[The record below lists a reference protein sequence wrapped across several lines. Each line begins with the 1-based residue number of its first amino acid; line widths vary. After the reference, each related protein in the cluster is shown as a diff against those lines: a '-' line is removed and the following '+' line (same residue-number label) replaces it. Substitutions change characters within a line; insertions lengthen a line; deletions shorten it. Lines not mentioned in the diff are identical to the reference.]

1 MKKEKT
7 EELFVKWI
15 DGQLTS
21 EEESQLAILFQED
34 GKLVAELQEMK
45 SVSEAVA
52 KEIPTSVDPPYSD
65 FFNRQLM
72 RKIDLEIQS
81 RTPSKIGG
89 NWWESL
95 RWAWAPVGALA
106 LVLSFF
112 AGHRISRSDHEK
124 ISQRQEEA
132 RLLQFLPT
140 VYFTGESLEAEV
152 VADSDGDVSAIFV
165 HGLAAIRDD
174 IDFAT
179 VTTNTE
185 LPKSYSRSEARRFD

>member
-21 EEESQLAILFQED
+21 AEEIQLATLFQEN
-34 GKLVAELQEMK
+34 GNLEAELQKMK
-45 SVSEAVA
+45 SLSEAVS
-52 KEIPTSVDPPYSD
+52 KEVPAAVDPPYSD
-65 FFNRQLM
+65 FFNSQLM
-72 RKIDLEIQS
+72 RKVDLEIQS
-81 RTPSKIGG
+81 RTSSKMG
-89 NWWESL
+89 ERRAKSF

-112 AGHRISRSDHEK
+112 AGHRISRPANILIVQGK
-124 ISQRQEEA
+124 EET
-132 RLLQFLPT
+132 RLIQSLPT

-152 VADSDGDVSAIFV
+152 IADSDGDVSAIFV
-165 HGLAAIRDD
+165 HGLAAIRDE

-179 VTTNTE
+179 ITTSTE